1 MLDSNLFW
9 LFIIITSGL
18 IEWYIFKFVLDGASH
33 SKSNKLFLNL
43 IFLLPICVLLLLTVI
58 GLKPVFKL
66 MISLIMGFA
75 IYKLNY
81 ETTILKSLF
90 ICLFYF
96 MLVAGADTLGS
107 SLVILI
113 NNVTNANLIM
123 DNNIIKLE
131 IYIIS
136 KLLLLFL
143 IPIIRGIKLRVEI
156 SRKEYIQII
165 VPVIANLICI
175 VSILSLLFSI
185 PSVKQ
190 SQRIIAFVTSF
201 VLILSNFSLIL
212 IVSSMIKHNDT
223 RVNNTIIKIKERLD
237 FKYYSQLQ
245 RTQLKT
251 LYKTNNLALD
261 IILSE
266 KKFICDDNK
275 IDFNAA
281 IDFSKC
287 DFIETMDIYNI
298 FSNLLDNSIEECEKI
313 KVKAAQ
319 RNIKLSGKKVC
330 KYYVIKCE
338 SSKSYEIIND
348 ENIITVDRDS
358 PPGINLDSI
367 KKSLNKYNGDI
378 VLDYND
384 NVITTTILIPL
395 TRKYKTVD
403 IEIK

>member
-1 MLDSNLFW
+1 MLESNLFW
-9 LFIIITSGL
+9 SLITITSGL
-18 IEWYIFKFVLDGASH
+18 IEWYIFKYVLDEASH
-33 SKSNKLFLNL
+33 SKNNKLFLNL
-43 IFLLPICVLLLLTVI
+43 IFLVPVCVFILLTAI
-58 GLKPVFKL
+58 GLKPVLKL
-66 MISLIMGFA
+66 IIGLIMGFA

-81 ETTILKSLF
+81 ETTVLKCLF
-90 ICLFYF
+90 ITLFYF
-96 MLVAGADTLGS
+96 LLLAGVDTISG

-113 NNVTNANLIM
+113 NKVTDGSLMIG
-123 DNNIIKLE
+123 NNIINLQ
-131 IYIIS
+131 ITILS
-136 KLLLLFL
+136 KSLLLFL

-156 SRKEYIQII
+156 SKKEYIQII
-165 VPVIANLICI
+165 IPILVNLISI
-175 VSILSLLFSI
+175 ILILSLLFSI
-185 PSVKQ
+185 STQ
-190 SQRIIAFVTSF
+190 SQRILAFIASL
-201 VLILSNFSLIL
+201 VLILSNLSLIL
-212 IVSSMIKHNDT
+212 IVSNLIKNNDT
-223 RVNNTIIKIKERLD
+223 KVKNSIIKIKERLD

-245 RTQLKT
+245 RTQLRT

-261 IILSE
+261 VILSE

-275 IDFNAA
+275 IDFNAT

-287 DFIETMDIYNI
+287 DFIETMDICNI
-298 FSNLLDNSIEECEKI
+298 FSNLLDNSIEECENI

-348 ENIITVDRDS
+348 ENIITVERDS

-395 TRKYKTVD
+395 TRKYKTVN
-403 IEIK
+403 I

>member
-9 LFIIITSGL
+9 LFIIIISGL
-18 IEWYIFKFVLDGASH
+18 IEWYIFKFVLDEASH
-33 SKSNKLFLNL
+33 SKRNKLFLNL
-43 IFLLPICVLLLLTVI
+43 IFLVPVCVLLLLTAI
-58 GLKPVFKL
+58 GLKPDLKL
-66 MISLIMGFA
+66 IIGLIMGFA

-81 ETTILKSLF
+81 ETTMLKCLF
-90 ICLFYF
+90 ITLFYF
-96 MLVAGADTLGS
+96 LLLAGVDTISG

-113 NNVTNANLIM
+113 NKVTDGSLIIG
-123 DNNIIKLE
+123 NNIINLQ
-131 IYIIS
+131 ITILS
-136 KLLLLFL
+136 KSLLLFL
-143 IPIIRGIKLRVEI
+143 IPIIRGVKLRVEI
-156 SRKEYIQII
+156 SKKEYIQII
-165 VPVIANLICI
+165 IPILVNLISI
-175 VSILSLLFSI
+175 ILILSLLISI
-185 PSVKQ
+185 STQ
-190 SQRIIAFVTSF
+190 SQRILAFIASL
-201 VLILSNFSLIL
+201 VLILSNLSLIL
-212 IVSSMIKHNDT
+212 IVSNLIKNNDT
-223 RVNNTIIKIKERLD
+223 KVKNSIIKIKERLD

-251 LYKTNNLALD
+251 LYKTNNLSLD
-261 IILSE
+261 VILSE
-266 KKFICDDNK
+266 KKLICDDNK
-275 IDFNAA
+275 IDFNAT

-298 FSNLLDNSIEECEKI
+298 FSNLLDNSIEECENI
-313 KVKAAQ
+313 KGKAAH

-348 ENIITVDRDS
+348 ENIITFDRDS

-378 VLDYND
+378 VLDYNN

-403 IEIK
+403 I

>member
-9 LFIIITSGL
+9 LLIIITSGL
-18 IEWYIFKFVLDGASH
+18 IEWYIFKYVLDEASH
-33 SKSNKLFLNL
+33 TKSNKLFLNL

-66 MISLIMGFA
+66 LISLTMGFA

-113 NNVTNANLIM
+113 NNVTDANLIL

-131 IYIIS
+131 IYVIS

-143 IPIIRGIKLRVEI
+143 IPIIRGIRLRVEI
-156 SRKEYIQII
+156 SKKEYIQII
-165 VPVIANLICI
+165 IPVIANLICI

-190 SQRIIAFVTSF
+190 SQRILAFVTSF

-212 IVSSMIKHNDT
+212 IVSSMIKNNDT
-223 RVNNTIIKIKERLD
+223 KVNNRIIKIKERLD

-245 RTQLKT
+245 RTKLKT

-281 IDFSKC
+281 IDFTKC
-287 DFIETMDIYNI
+287 NFIETIDIYNI
-298 FSNLLDNSIEECEKI
+298 FSNLLENSIEECEKI
-313 KVKAAQ
+313 KVKNAK
-319 RNIKLSGKKVC
+319 RKIKLTGKKVC

-338 SSKSYEIIND
+338 TSKSYEIIND

-358 PPGINLDSI
+358 PPSINLDSI

-378 VLDYND
+378 VLDYNG

-395 TRKYKTVD
+395 IIKYKTVD
-403 IEIK
+403 I

>member
-1 MLDSNLFW
+1 MLESNLFW
-9 LFIIITSGL
+9 SLITITSGL
-18 IEWYIFKFVLDGASH
+18 IEWYIFKYVLDEASH
-33 SKSNKLFLNL
+33 SKNNKLFLNL
-43 IFLLPICVLLLLTVI
+43 IFLVPVCVFILLTAI
-58 GLKPVFKL
+58 GLKPVLKL
-66 MISLIMGFA
+66 IIGLIMGFA

-81 ETTILKSLF
+81 ETTVLKCLF
-90 ICLFYF
+90 ITLFYF
-96 MLVAGADTLGS
+96 LLLAGVDTISG

-113 NNVTNANLIM
+113 NKVTDGSLMIG
-123 DNNIIKLE
+123 NNIINLQ
-131 IYIIS
+131 ITILS
-136 KLLLLFL
+136 KSLLLFL

-156 SRKEYIQII
+156 SKKEYIQII
-165 VPVIANLICI
+165 IPILVNLISI
-175 VSILSLLFSI
+175 ILILSLLFSI
-185 PSVKQ
+185 STQ
-190 SQRIIAFVTSF
+190 SQRILAFIASL
-201 VLILSNFSLIL
+201 VLILSNLSLIL
-212 IVSSMIKHNDT
+212 IVSNLIKNNDT
-223 RVNNTIIKIKERLD
+223 KVKNSIIKIKERLD

-261 IILSE
+261 VILSE

-275 IDFNAA
+275 IDFNAT

-287 DFIETMDIYNI
+287 DFIETMDICNI
-298 FSNLLDNSIEECEKI
+298 FSNLLDNSIEECENI

-395 TRKYKTVD
+395 TRKYKTVN
-403 IEIK
+403 I

>member
-1 MLDSNLFW
+1 MLESNLFW
-9 LFIIITSGL
+9 SLITITSGL
-18 IEWYIFKFVLDGASH
+18 IEWYIFKYVLDEASH
-33 SKSNKLFLNL
+33 SKNNKLFLNL
-43 IFLLPICVLLLLTVI
+43 IFLVPVCVFILLTAI
-58 GLKPVFKL
+58 GLKPVLKL
-66 MISLIMGFA
+66 IIGLIMGFA

-81 ETTILKSLF
+81 ETTVLKCLF
-90 ICLFYF
+90 ITLFYF
-96 MLVAGADTLGS
+96 LLLAGVDTISG

-113 NNVTNANLIM
+113 NKVTDGSLMIG
-123 DNNIIKLE
+123 NNIINLQ
-131 IYIIS
+131 ITILS
-136 KLLLLFL
+136 KSLLLFL

-156 SRKEYIQII
+156 SKKEYIQII
-165 VPVIANLICI
+165 IPILVNLISI
-175 VSILSLLFSI
+175 ILILSLLFSI
-185 PSVKQ
+185 STQ
-190 SQRIIAFVTSF
+190 SQRILAFIASL
-201 VLILSNFSLIL
+201 VLILSNLSLIL
-212 IVSSMIKHNDT
+212 IVSNLIKNNDT
-223 RVNNTIIKIKERLD
+223 KVKNSIIKIKERLD

-261 IILSE
+261 VILSE

-275 IDFNAA
+275 IDFNAT

-287 DFIETMDIYNI
+287 DFIETMDICNI
-298 FSNLLDNSIEECEKI
+298 FSNLLDNSIEECENI

-403 IEIK
+403 I

>member
-1 MLDSNLFW
+1 MLESNLFW
-9 LFIIITSGL
+9 SLITITSGL
-18 IEWYIFKFVLDGASH
+18 IEWYIFKYVLDEASH
-33 SKSNKLFLNL
+33 SKNNKLFLNL
-43 IFLLPICVLLLLTVI
+43 IFLVPVCILLLLTII
-58 GLKPVFKL
+58 GLKPVLKL
-66 MISLIMGFA
+66 MLCLIMGFA

-81 ETTILKSLF
+81 ETTVLKCLF
-90 ICLFYF
+90 ITLFYF
-96 MLVAGADTLGS
+96 LLLAGVDTISG

-113 NNVTNANLIM
+113 NKVTDGSLIIGK
-123 DNNIIKLE
+123 NIINLQ
-131 IYIIS
+131 ITILS
-136 KLLLLFL
+136 KSLLLLFL

-156 SRKEYIQII
+156 SKKEYIQII
-165 VPVIANLICI
+165 IPILVNLISI
-175 VSILSLLFSI
+175 ILILSLLFSI
-185 PSVKQ
+185 STQ
-190 SQRIIAFVTSF
+190 SQRILAFIASL
-201 VLILSNFSLIL
+201 VLILSNLSLIL
-212 IVSSMIKHNDT
+212 IVSNLIKNNDT
-223 RVNNTIIKIKERLD
+223 KVKNSIIKIKERLD

-245 RTQLKT
+245 RTKLKT

-261 IILSE
+261 VILSE

-275 IDFNAA
+275 IDFNAT

-287 DFIETMDIYNI
+287 DFIETMDICNI

-319 RNIKLSGKKVC
+319 RNIKLTGKKVC

-348 ENIITVDRDS
+348 ENIITVERDS
-358 PPGINLDSI
+358 PPGINIDSI

-403 IEIK
+403 I